1 MALPSSGQL
10 SIDDIVGEFGGSA
23 PHGLEEYYGAAAGI
37 PASGEISIQDFYG
50 ASSVYVSTITE
61 GSTSTTQTIVKN
73 TFSVEL
79 YGYAQNT
86 EEAVPTGFGS
96 SWPASTIGSRS
107 PTTYNGVTIEAALR
121 YESNFLSPPVQT
133 FIFILQGNRAQNFFT
148 SITPQGTTA
157 LTSASASYSYDSTGN
172 YTKWSWSSLSDPPA
186 PLGSSFISQWNGSG
200 TSTITIV

>member
-1 MALPSSGQL
+1 MALQTSGPISL
-10 SIDDIVGEFGGSA
+10 DDIQGEFGGSNPIA
-23 PHGLEEYYGAAAGI
+23 ISEYYGAAAGI
-37 PASGEISIQDFYG
+37 PSSGTISLDDFYG

-86 EEAVPTGFGS
+86 EEAVPTGFGN

-121 YESNFLSPPVQT
+121 YESNFIGATQT

-148 SITPQGTTA
+148 SITPQGATA
-157 LTSASASYSYDSTGN
+157 LTSASAAYSYDSTGN
-172 YTKWSWSSLSDPPA
+172 FTEWSWSTLSDPPA
-186 PLGSSFISQWNGSG
+186 DLGAAFISQWDGSG